1 MDIYLVG
8 GAVRDKLLGYPV
20 KEQDWVVVG
29 ASEKEMLDAGYRKV
43 GRDFPVFLHPKTQ
56 EEYALA
62 RTERKTGSGYTG
74 FSCNSSTEVTLEQDL
89 QRRDLTINAIAMD
102 ADGHL
107 IDPYGGQADLER
119 RLLRH
124 TSAAFM
130 EDPLRILRI
139 ARFSARYHHL
149 GFEVA
154 DETLALMQQMV
165 KAGEIEHLVAE
176 RVWQEMA
183 KALSER
189 HPGQFIRTLR
199 DCGALAVLLP
209 ELDRLFGIPQL
220 EKLHPEVDTG
230 VHVLLALEVAV
241 GLSASTATRFAV
253 LMHDL
258 GKGLTPQ
265 AQWPAHIGHEQQG
278 LKPLRA
284 ICQRLKAPRQHT
296 ELAQLAT
303 RYHLDCHHALDMPP
317 VELLELI
324 RATDALRRPER
335 FHEFVLVCEADARG
349 RTGLQDRPY
358 PQAEFMRE
366 ILTVLQAQDY
376 RELIA
381 QGYKGKL
388 LGDKIHLQQIEAITT
403 LITQGKSL

>member
-29 ASEKEMLDAGYRKV
+29 ASEQQMLNAGYRKV

-74 FSCNSSTEVTLEQDL
+74 FSCNSGTEVTLEQDL

-107 IDPYGGQADLER
+107 IDPYGGQTDLER

-124 TSAAFM
+124 TSSAFM

-149 GFEVA
+149 GFKVA
-154 DETLALMQQMV
+154 DETLALMQHMV

-189 HPGQFIRTLR
+189 HPGQFIRTLM

-209 ELDRLFGIPQL
+209 ELDLLFGIPQL

-258 GKGLTPQ
+258 GKGLTPP

-278 LKPLRA
+278 LKPLKA
-284 ICQRLKAPRQHT
+284 ICQRLKVPRQHT

-324 RATDALRRPER
+324 GATDALRRPER

-349 RTGLQDRPY
+349 RTGLRDRPY
-358 PQAEFMRE
+358 PQAEFMRK
-366 ILTVLQAQDY
+366 ILSVLQAQDY

-381 QGYKGKL
+381 QGYTGKQ